1 MGKKLKLDYKP
12 RDEGVM
18 ALRERLMYDAA
29 KRYRWFLRKRLRED
43 PWRKDVNNESRI
55 HTLELFFRSQWG
67 QLLSGGIGE
76 VIIEKT
82 QKMVLEEYKEGRKK
96 K

>member
-1 MGKKLKLDYKP
+1 MGKLKLTYKP
-12 RDEGVM
+12 TDEGVI

-29 KRYRWFLRKRLRED
+29 KKYRWYLRKRLRED
-43 PWRKDVNNESRI
+43 PRRKDITNESRI
-55 HTLELFFRSQWG
+55 HSLELFFRSQWG
-67 QLLSGGIGE
+67 QLLSGGDGE

-82 QKMVLEEYKEGRKK
+82 QKQVLEEHKEGRKK

>member
-1 MGKKLKLDYKP
+1 MGKRLELNYTP

-18 ALRERLMYDAA
+18 ALREKLMYDAA
-29 KRYRWFLRKRLRED
+29 KKYRWYLRKRLRED
-43 PWRKDVNNESRI
+43 PQRKDKDNESRI
-55 HTLELFFRSQWG
+55 STLELFFRSQWG

-82 QKMVLEEYKEGRKK
+82 QKQALEEHKEGRKK